1 MMRWITVVGEM
12 AAMTVLLTMAAMV
25 VLRWDLHLE
34 HSYIRTIAECN
45 LDRQVSFHRTIGRRR
60 EKIVSQKERV
70 LMIRL

>member
-1 MMRWITVVGEM
+1 MRWTVVV
-12 AAMTVLLTMAAMV
+12 AAMPAMIV
-25 VLRWDLHLE
+25 VLAVAVRVVLTSDLHLE
-34 HSYIRTIAECN
+34 YSYIRTIAECN